1 MTQARVIAV
10 VGASGGVG
18 TSTLTAGVAVR
29 AAAARQPVVAVDV
42 DPLGGGLDVVFG
54 LECAPGLRWPDLHTV
69 RGRVDAE
76 DLVARLPEAAG
87 VPVLS
92 FNRLTTP
99 SPTPSVIEAVL
110 TALASGERLV
120 VVDAGRG
127 SGAFAEQ
134 VLSAAQTVVL
144 LVGNGVHDLAAAQVA
159 ADRLTHGEQDTWLVV
174 RCARRTG
181 GWDSDDGLATVAE
194 ALGLP
199 LLASFG
205 DEAAVEADLLHGIP
219 PGERPRS
226 GLGRAAD
233 QVLAGVLLEP
243 DLPEAS

>member
-1 MTQARVIAV
+1 MTQAPVIAV

-18 TSTLTAGVAVR
+18 TSTLTAAVAVR
-29 AAAARQPVVAVDV
+29 AATARRPVVAVDAE
-42 DPLGGGLDVVFG
+42 PLGGGLDVVFG
-54 LECAPGLRWPDLHTV
+54 LECAPGLRWPDLHTI
-69 RGRVDAE
+69 RGRVDGE
-76 DLVARLPEAAG
+76 DLVARLPAAAD

-92 FNRLTTP
+92 FNRLAGP
-99 SPTPSVIEAVL
+99 APTAPVSGAVL
-110 TALASGERLV
+110 AALASGDRV
-120 VVDAGRG
+120 AVVDAGRG
-127 SGAFAEQ
+127 SGPLAEQ
-134 VLSAAQTVVL
+134 VLSAAHTVVL

-159 ADRLTHGEQDTWLVV
+159 TERLTDSDREAWLVV

-205 DEAAVEADLLHGIP
+205 DESAVEADLLHGIP

-226 GLGRAAD
+226 ALGRAAD
-233 QVLAGVLLEP
+233 RVLAGILLEP